1 MLINL
6 FAEWGGQLSRLLQ
19 RDGKQDTALLV
30 LYLLIVFTIYD
41 VEYVLLWAIY
51 PHTIYIYKCNQW
63 KLMCL

>member
-41 VEYVLLWAIY
+41 VEYVLFMGNIY
-51 PHTIYIYKCNQW
+51 VHIQYRYINTIDGN
-63 KLMCL
+63 

>member
-30 LYLLIVFTIYD
+30 LYLLIVFTIYG
-41 VEYVLLWAIY
+41 VEYVLFMGNIY
-51 PHTIYIYKCNQW
+51 VHIQYTYTNTIDGN
-63 KLMCL
+63 

>member
-30 LYLLIVFTIYD
+30 LYLLIVFTIYG
-41 VEYVLLWAIY
+41 VEYVLFMGNIY
-51 PHTIYIYKCNQW
+51 VHIQYTYINTIDGN
-63 KLMCL
+63 